1 MIRHFS
7 YVSSILSTLALTGC
21 PSSAEKPANPA
32 AQQAGEHAHAG
43 VGPHGGEL
51 IELGT
56 EQYHAELVH
65 PEHGEEHGEDHGDEA
80 VTIYLL
86 DAAAKQ
92 PVAIG
97 AADVKLNMRTRGRG
111 EQFTLTTAPEAAD
124 AAGTSSRFTSSEPK
138 LLDLFHEEEIE
149 GELVVMIA
157 GMQYRGYI
165 AHHHHE
171 GEDRHDHDGHGHPH

>member
-1 MIRHFS
+1 MIRNIACF
-7 YVSSILSTLALTGC
+7 SSILSALALTGC
-21 PSSAEKPANPA
+21 PSSAEKPTNPA
-32 AQQAGEHAHAG
+32 AQQAGEHAHAD

-51 IELGT
+51 IELGG

-80 VTIYLL
+80 VTVYIL
-86 DAAAKQ
+86 DETARQ
-92 PVAIG
+92 PVAID
-97 AADVKLNMRTRGRG
+97 AAEVKLNMRTRGRG
-111 EQFTLTTAPEAAD
+111 EQFTLTATPDAAD

-138 LLDLFHEEEIE
+138 LLDLFHEQAIE

-157 GMQYRGYI
+157 GMQYRGEI

-171 GEDRHDHDGHGHPH
+171 GEDRHDDDGHGHPH